1 MTFAKANLS
10 SLRARAFLVTAALAA
25 STAFAGGNHAGGH
38 EPTTPGEP
46 GIAANVTRTIQVDAA
61 DSMAFTPANV
71 VVKKGET
78 VRFVITNSGKVPH
91 EFSLGSEQEL
101 KEHYEVMKKFPGM
114 EHEEANKIS
123 LKPGQKGEVIWRF
136 TKAGVVHFAC
146 LHVGHYEAGM
156 KGQVKVAAR

>member
-1 MTFAKANLS
+1 MKFSKSSTF
-10 SLRARAFLVTAALAA
+10 FLASMALAA
-25 STAFAGGNHAGGH
+25 STAFASGKHAGGYDNS
-38 EPTTPGEP
+38 TPGEP

-61 DSMAFTPANV
+61 DNMRFTPGDV
-71 VVKKGET
+71 TVKKGET
-78 VRFVITNSGKVPH
+78 IRFVIKNSGKVPH
-91 EFSLGSEQEL
+91 EFSLGTEQEL
-101 KEHYEVMKKFPGM
+101 KEHYEVMKKFPAM

-123 LKPGQKGEVIWRF
+123 LKPGQQGEVIWRF

>member
-1 MTFAKANLS
+1 MAS
-10 SLRARAFLVTAALAA
+10 IVLATSA
-25 STAFAGGNHAGGH
+25 AFASGNHAGGH
-38 EPTTPGEP
+38 DESTPGEP

-61 DSMAFTPANV
+61 DNMRFTPENV
-71 VVKKGET
+71 TAKKGET
-78 VRFVITNSGKVPH
+78 IRFVIKNSGQVPH
-91 EFSLGSEQEL
+91 EFSLGTEKEL

-136 TKAGVVHFAC
+136 TKTGVVHFAC

-156 KGQVKVAAR
+156 KGQVKVAAK